1 MTTKQDIDFT
11 VKCEDANIFVSDHM
25 EGLWLGVHIRRGSA
39 STPLTL
45 DEAERLLQALQE
57 AINMK
62 RSND

>member
-1 MTTKQDIDFT
+1 MTTKQDIDLT
-11 VKCEDANIFVSDHM
+11 VKCEEANIYVSDHR
-25 EGLWLGVHIRRGSA
+25 EGLWFSVHIRRGSA